1 MYMLRFATA
10 SVLLAV
16 LVAGCQKSPQP
27 PASTSSNDASKPAD
41 QSVAAPPGM
50 VPPTDAAIKPEP
62 PPDSTSP
69 VASSQASP
77 KELSK
82 QQEATSMPLPG
93 QVNNHSTP
101 APLDKK

>member
-16 LVAGCQKSPQP
+16 SVAGCQKSPQS
-27 PASTSSNDASKPAD
+27 PAPTSSNGTSKPAD
-41 QSVAAPPGM
+41 QSVAAPPGT
-50 VPPTDAAIKPEP
+50 VPPSNAAIKPAPSDSAP
-62 PPDSTSP
+62 PV
-69 VASSQASP
+69 VASQASP
-77 KELSK
+77 NELSK
-82 QQEATSMPLPG
+82 QQEAASMPLPG